1 MKRAGIH
8 LLFKPSR
15 LLNQLKTDFNRT
27 SIGHI
32 PACRLSST
40 AAKVLSPEEAR
51 LENWRRRV
59 DLAACY
65 RGFEKYGLHEGVCN
79 HLSMMAPAANGKGE
93 VMMLIPYGLHWSEV

>member
-15 LLNQLKTDFNRT
+15 LLNQFKTNFNHT
-27 SIGHI
+27 SIGRI
-32 PACRLSST
+32 PAYRLSNT
-40 AAKVLSPEEAR
+40 AAKVLSSEEAR
-51 LENWRRRV
+51 MENWRRRV

-65 RGFEKYGLHEGVCN
+65 RGFERYGLHEGVCN